1 MTRSTSARTRGS
13 GLHRTDLTLQL
24 AAGRRPALRPLLC
37 PHPLLIAPHEFR
49 PTRLPWTGAGVSLKL
64 RPGMRISTLL
74 LMASFA
80 SLASA
85 SRGDEGMWLFNQPPR
100 EILKERYQF
109 DATGPWL
116 EHLQKSSARF
126 NSGGSGSFVSED
138 GLLISNH
145 HVGADALQ
153 KVSNEKTNY
162 LRDGFYA
169 HSEAE
174 EIKCLD
180 LEVNVLQSIEDVT
193 TRVNAAVPKDLD
205 PSKAFL
211 ARRKVIAEIEKESLD
226 KTGFRS
232 DVVTLW
238 QGGAYHLYRY
248 KRYTDVRLVFAPEQQ
263 IAFYG
268 GDPDNF
274 EFPRYDLDIC
284 LFRAYEN
291 DKPVHVDNY
300 LKFSTA
306 GAKDGELI
314 FVSGHP
320 GRTSRLLTMAEME
333 YYRDVALPYRL
344 SSLKREE
351 VLLGTWSARSQEN
364 ARRARDDF
372 FGVQN
377 SRKALDGRLAG
388 MLDPELFETKA
399 RQEADFRAQ
408 LAGKAEQYA
417 DALAAYD
424 KIAEVTRIIAA
435 QAKRFRLLE
444 GGGGFD
450 SDCFGIARTL
460 LRAGEERPKP
470 NGERL
475 HEFSDASRESLEL
488 SLFSTKPIYT
498 DLEILTLADSL
509 TFLATELG
517 PTNDLV
523 QKVLAGKSP
532 RERAVELINQ
542 TKVRDVAFRKK
553 LYESGSSAVAS
564 ANDPIIDLAR
574 LIDPEARALRKVIEE
589 QDEVRQQSHAAIA
602 RARNAVLGTSGYPDA
617 TFTLRLSFG
626 TVKGYEAD
634 GKPIPAFTTL
644 AGLYERAK
652 EMQDKP
658 PFDLPPRWEKR
669 KSRLDLNTTYNF
681 VSTPD
686 IIGGNSGSPVVNR
699 AGEFVGI
706 IFDGNLESLPWD
718 DVYSDKQGR
727 STSVSSPAIIEA
739 LNKVYDAKDLASELV
754 NGRRKG

>member
-1 MTRSTSARTRGS
+1 MT
-13 GLHRTDLTLQL
+13 LTL
-24 AAGRRPALRPLLC
+24 AARA
-37 PHPLLIAPHEFR
+37 
-49 PTRLPWTGAGVSLKL
+49 
-64 RPGMRISTLL
+64 
-74 LMASFA
+74 
-80 SLASA
+80 
-85 SRGDEGMWLFNQPPR
+85 DEGMWLFNQPPR
-100 EILKERYQF
+100 QMLKERYQF
-109 DATGPWL
+109 DATDPWL
-116 EHLQKSSARF
+116 EHLQKSSVRF

-180 LEVNVLQSIEDVT
+180 LELNVLQSIEDVT
-193 TRVNAAVPKDLD
+193 ARVNAAVPKDLD
-205 PSKAFL
+205 PAKAFL

-226 KTGFRS
+226 KTGLRS

-291 DKPVHVDNY
+291 GKPVHVKNY
-300 LKFSTA
+300 LRFSTA
-306 GAKDGELI
+306 GAQVGDLI

-320 GRTSRLLTMAEME
+320 GHTSRLLTTAELE

-344 SSLKREE
+344 GTLKRLE

-377 SRKALDGRLAG
+377 SRKAFDGRLAG
-388 MLDPELFETKA
+388 LLDPDLFGQKA
-399 RQEADFRAQ
+399 KEEADFRAR
-408 LAGKAEQYA
+408 LAGKPEFA
-417 DALAAYD
+417 DAAAAYD
-424 KIAEVTRIIAA
+424 KIAEATRVMAT
-435 QAKRFRLLE
+435 QAKRYRLLE
-444 GGGGFD
+444 QGAAFN
-450 SDCFGIARTL
+450 SESFGIARTL

-475 HEFSDASRESLEL
+475 REYSDSSKESLEL
-488 SLFSTKPIYT
+488 GLFSEKPIYN
-498 DLEILTLADSL
+498 DLEILTLSDSL

-517 PTNDLV
+517 PTNELV
-523 QKVLAGKSP
+523 VKALAGKSP
-532 RERAVELINQ
+532 RERAVELITQ

-553 LYESGSSAVAS
+553 LYEGGASAVSA
-564 ANDPIIDLAR
+564 ANDPMIELAR
-574 LIDPEARALRKVIEE
+574 LIDPEARALRKVMEE
-589 QDEVRQQSHAAIA
+589 QDETKQQAHAAIA
-602 RARNAVLGTSGYPDA
+602 RARNAILGTSGYPDA

-626 TVKGYEAD
+626 TVKGYEED
-634 GKPIPAFTTL
+634 GKQVLAFTTL

-652 EMQDKP
+652 EMQNKP

-669 KSRLDLNTTYNF
+669 KSRLDLKTTYNF
-681 VSTPD
+681 VSTAD

-706 IFDGNLESLPWD
+706 IFDGNLQSLSWD

-727 STSVSSPAIIEA
+727 ATSVSSPAIVEA
-739 LNKVYDAKDLASELV
+739 LNKVYDAKDLANELV
-754 NGRRKG
+754 NGRRK